1 LYNGFARTYNMVTG
15 MTVSP
20 GKMNS
25 WSLSILYKK
34 VDVYPIKLAE
44 KVSQIRAG

>member
-1 LYNGFARTYNMVTG
+1 MVTG

-25 WSLSILYKK
+25 WSLTILYKQMGTPEHEVK
-34 VDVYPIKLAE
+34 GSPLGANGSSIWFNA
-44 KVSQIRAG
+44 